1 MTTTER
7 TKLLHEATVV
17 RRTDF
22 GNGYFELFFDAPK
35 LAQNM
40 RAGQFLNI
48 RVSDELFPLLRRP
61 FSSFDILKDS
71 RGSVVGLSILGHV
84 VGQGTRMLAAMNE
97 GDKVNI
103 NGPLGHGFELPEN
116 PASQVIMVGGG
127 IGLAPMLHLTRQ
139 WSSGEEKR
147 DLMLLA
153 GGRSKRDLTFMK
165 RFNNAGAEVLMATE
179 DGTVGVKGR
188 VTVLLEAELQA
199 LKGKPAMVVTCGP
212 WAMMKAVAEMC
223 EQFEVESFASLES
236 IMACGYGVCNGCVAQ
251 VKADNEQGFR
261 YAKTCKEGTVMS
273 SKELIW

>member
-1 MTTTER
+1 MTTADR
-7 TKLLHEATVV
+7 TQLLHNAIVT

-22 GNGYFELFFDAPK
+22 GHGYFEVFFDAPE

-40 RAGQFLNI
+40 HAGQFLNI
-48 RVSDELFPLLRRP
+48 RVRDELFPLLRRP

-71 RGSVVGLSILGHV
+71 RGHITGLSILGHV

-97 GDKVNI
+97 GEKVSI
-103 NGPLGHGFELPEN
+103 HGPLGHGFELPEN
-116 PASQVIMVGGG
+116 PATQVIMVGGG

-139 WSSGEEKR
+139 WSAGESKR

-153 GGRSKRDLTFMK
+153 GGRSKRDLAFMT
-165 RFNNAGAEVLMATE
+165 RFKDSGAQVLMATE

-188 VTVLLEAELQA
+188 VTVILEAELQA

-223 EQFEVESFASLES
+223 EQYEVESFASLES
-236 IMACGYGVCNGCVAQ
+236 VMACGYGVCNGCVAQ
-251 VKADNEQGFR
+251 VKADNEHGFR

-273 SKELIW
+273 CDQLIW